1 TGLEEFPWMALIAYN
16 TGDGID
22 FRCGGTLINARYI
35 LTAAHCIINTMSIIG
50 VRLGEY
56 DLRNTED
63 CEEGYCA
70 PKVQDFRAEKM
81 MIHPNY
87 NKRTY
92 TNDIALIRL
101 DYNANFSYS
110 NIKPICLPVSEI
122 NDDLTG
128 KSAIVSGW
136 GATEKGYKSPILLK
150 VSVPVLTLS
159 VCHKVYQQF
168 APITD
173 QQICAGGYNGRDSC
187 GGDSGGPM
195 KYVGLVDGSPRYI
208 QYGIVSFGPRQ
219 CGADGQP
226 GIYTRVGSYIQ
237 WILDNMEE

>member
-1 TGLEEFPWMALIAYN
+1 MV
-16 TGDGID
+16 
-22 FRCGGTLINARYI
+22 
-35 LTAAHCIINTMSIIG
+35 IG

-150 VSVPVLTLS
+150 VSVPVLSLS

-195 KYVGLVDGSPRYI
+195 KYVGLVDGSPRY
-208 QYGIVSFGPRQ
+208 
-219 CGADGQP
+219 
-226 GIYTRVGSYIQ
+226 
-237 WILDNMEE
+237 

>member
-1 TGLEEFPWMALIAYN
+1 
-16 TGDGID
+16 
-22 FRCGGTLINARYI
+22 
-35 LTAAHCIINTMSIIG
+35 
-50 VRLGEY
+50 
-56 DLRNTED
+56 
-63 CEEGYCA
+63 
-70 PKVQDFRAEKM
+70 
-81 MIHPNY
+81 MIS
-87 NKRTY
+87 
-92 TNDIALIRL
+92 A
-101 DYNANFSYS
+101 

-136 GATEKGYKSPILLK
+136 GATEKDYKSPILLK
-150 VSVPVLTLS
+150 VSVPVLSLS

-168 APITD
+168 ASITD
-173 QQICAGGYNGRDSC
+173 QQICAGGYNDRDSC

-208 QYGIVSFGPRQ
+208 QYGILSFGPRQ

>member
-1 TGLEEFPWMALIAYN
+1 MLDQLLY
-16 TGDGID
+16 
-22 FRCGGTLINARYI
+22 
-35 LTAAHCIINTMSIIG
+35 
-50 VRLGEY
+50 
-56 DLRNTED
+56 
-63 CEEGYCA
+63 
-70 PKVQDFRAEKM
+70 
-81 MIHPNY
+81 
-87 NKRTY
+87 
-92 TNDIALIRL
+92 NDIKRRANIRVEPSSFVDSPVDEPFLIFPSR
-101 DYNANFSYS
+101 NA

-128 KSAIVSGW
+128 KSAIVSGR

-150 VSVPVLTLS
+150 VSVPVLPLS
-159 VCHKVYQQF
+159 VCLKVYQQF

-226 GIYTRVGSYIQ
+226 GIYTRIGSYIQ